1 MEGDTGDQDVMK
13 SCLECLAQLH
23 GTGLAFGTR
32 NLMARFPDMEEQAT
46 VKVTS
51 WLQYCPVPS
60 QTQSLQ

>member
-32 NLMARFPDMEEQAT
+32 NLMAKFPDMEEQAT

-51 WLQYCPVPS
+51 L
-60 QTQSLQ
+60 L